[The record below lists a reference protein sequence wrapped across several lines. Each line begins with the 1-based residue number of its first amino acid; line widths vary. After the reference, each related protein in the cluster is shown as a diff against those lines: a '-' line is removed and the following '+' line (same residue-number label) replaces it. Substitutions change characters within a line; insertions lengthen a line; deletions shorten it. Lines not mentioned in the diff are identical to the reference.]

1 MTAPGQ
7 SPVGTTRGNGI
18 GMLTSPVSKALSAF
32 LSFEEGN
39 EFSNLEQS
47 KPVFAD
53 VIKQESC

>member
-1 MTAPGQ
+1 MTALGQ

-32 LSFEEGN
+32 LGFEEGN

-47 KPVFAD
+47 KPVFAN
-53 VIKQESC
+53 VIK